1 MNRETTLTVAG
12 ILIAI
17 LGLIIGYLGLFSGP
31 GVLPPPVITGIG
43 FFVIAWVF
51 FAFRKNHGE

>member
-1 MNRETTLTVAG
+1 MNRETTLAIAAIVM
-12 ILIAI
+12 AI

-31 GVLPPPVITGIG
+31 GVLLPPVITGIG

-51 FAFRKNHGE
+51 FAFRKNNGE